1 MFTGEA
7 ILKLFA
13 FRLVRRSAF
22 ANNAAKR
29 TAHERITQ
37 DPITLG
43 FPVAYINQLRK
54 HEIPVLRKV

>member
-13 FRLVRRSAF
+13 FRLVRRSPF
-22 ANNAAKR
+22 ANSAAKR
-29 TAHERITQ
+29 TAHE
-37 DPITLG
+37 LG

-54 HEIPVLRKV
+54 HEIPVLKKCEFR